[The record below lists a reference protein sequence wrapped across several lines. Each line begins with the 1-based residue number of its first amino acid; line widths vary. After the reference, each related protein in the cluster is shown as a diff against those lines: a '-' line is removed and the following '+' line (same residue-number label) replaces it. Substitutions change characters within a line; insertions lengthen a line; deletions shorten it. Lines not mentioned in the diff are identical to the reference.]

1 MQKCVDLLFC
11 SINVK
16 TNCTPLYGND
26 LYCKYIIFQL
36 QTLGTI
42 RWQAVNYMSWKATLQ
57 FIKSIWNTYVRIFT
71 RYSWYCSM
79 IRYRISTI
87 IYVHQIIIDKFY
99 ATMGCIITQLLFAA
113 EKVYLCFFICQRDHS
128 DFFNSITYINMNHL
142 SSCIKVYTISLQELP
157 YRVKYKHTLF
167 II

>member
-1 MQKCVDLLFC
+1 MTSSKLHVMKSNIAIYQIYMEYIYKN
-11 SINVK
+11 IY
-16 TNCTPLYGND
+16 PLVVIG
-26 LYCKYIIFQL
+26 
-36 QTLGTI
+36 
-42 RWQAVNYMSWKATLQ
+42 
-57 FIKSIWNTYVRIFT
+57 RI
-71 RYSWYCSM
+71 

-87 IYVHQIIIDKFY
+87 SYVHQIIMDKFH
-99 ATMGCIITQLLFAA
+99 ATMGSIITQLLFAV

>member
-1 MQKCVDLLFC
+1 MHTIVWKRSLLQIYHL
-11 SINVK
+11 SVTDVRYDSVTSSKLHVMKSNIAI
-16 TNCTPLYGND
+16 YQI
-26 LYCKYIIFQL
+26 YMEYICK
-36 QTLGTI
+36 
-42 RWQAVNYMSWKATLQ
+42 
-57 FIKSIWNTYVRIFT
+57 NTYPLVSIGSIFRT
-71 RYSWYCSM
+71 M

-87 IYVHQIIIDKFY
+87 SYVHQIIMDKFH
-99 ATMGCIITQLLFAA
+99 ATMGSIITQLLFAA